1 MKVTK
6 KHAQLLMLQANNQPL
21 IELYHAQGF
30 QIETYAMEDDYK
42 VWAIML
48 VESEGKQIDA
58 HIFQDG
64 KMVDNLI
71 NNK

>member
-1 MKVTK
+1 MKTTK
-6 KHAQLLMLQANNQPL
+6 SDQLNKARTNNQPL

-30 QIETYAMEDDYK
+30 QIEMYAMEDDYK
-42 VWAIML
+42 VWSVML
-48 VESEGKQIDA
+48 VESNGKQIGA

-64 KMVDNLI
+64 KMINNLI